1 MSYNNNIR
9 SESLKK
15 LIDIGRALS
24 REKNIN
30 ILLEKILIEA
40 RKISNSDGGTLYLM
54 TNDDRLSFEILN
66 NESKSLFLGG
76 SHAQVPDTFYP
87 VKLYIDGKPNMNS
100 VSAVC
105 ALEGKTINIEDAY
118 TDEKYD
124 FSGPKGF
131 DKKHNYYSKSFLNV
145 PLKNHKDKVIGVLQ
159 LLNATVDGKIVS
171 YSEDIVNLVESL
183 ASQASIALT
192 NQMLIQEQKDLFKS
206 FIQLVSEALEKK
218 DEVTGGHC
226 TRVPVLTMMIADA
239 INKDKMGTYKDFN
252 FSDDEMEELYVAG
265 WLHDFGKVA
274 TPEHIMNKSTKLE
287 CLFDKINLLI
297 LKSEILKRDKKIDYY
312 KTLIDENSISE
323 KSELLINFKK
333 EISNIDKD
341 MVFLK
346 ECNVGGEFMSNEMK
360 NRVSLIASQEIKIN
374 GIVTSLLTEEEEDNL
389 KISKGTLSENDRK
402 IMNEHVSLSY
412 ELLDKLPY
420 PPHLQKV
427 PFYAGC
433 HHEKINGSGYPN
445 GYSEDKL
452 PLQARVIAIADVFEG
467 LTAPDRPYK
476 KGYSLSKAMNILNFM
491 VKDNEIDKD
500 LFDLFINQKVY
511 LKYAKDNVHS
521 SQMDE
526 VNEKE
531 FL

>member
-1 MSYNNNIR
+1 LSNIKNIA
-9 SESLKK
+9 SGSLKK

-40 RKISNSDGGTLYLM
+40 RKISNSDGGTLYL
-54 TNDDRLSFEILN
+54 TKDDNRLSFEILH
-66 NESKSLFLGG
+66 NESMGIFLGG
-76 SHAQVPDTFYP
+76 SHEKVPEAFYP
-87 VKLYIDGKPNMNS
+87 VKLFIDGKPNMNS

-105 ALEGKTINIEDAY
+105 ALKKKTINVKDAY
-118 TDEKYD
+118 TDKNYD

-131 DKKHNYYSKSFLNV
+131 DTKHNYHSKSFLNV
-145 PLKNHKDKVIGVLQ
+145 PLTNHKDRVIGVLQ
-159 LLNATVDGKIVS
+159 LLNTTVDGEIVS
-171 YSEDIVNLVESL
+171 YSEDIVDLVESL

-192 NQMLIQEQKDLFKS
+192 NQMLIKEQKDLFKS
-206 FIQLVSEALEKK
+206 FIQLVSEALEEK

-239 INKDKMGTYKDFN
+239 INQDKSGTYKNFQ

-287 CLFDKINLLI
+287 CLFDKIELLK
-297 LKSEILKRDKKIDYY
+297 LKFEILKRDKKIEYY
-312 KTLIDENSISE
+312 KSINNINKNSQELTENLDE
-323 KSELLINFKK
+323 
-333 EISNIDKD
+333 EISKINND
-341 MVFLK
+341 MDFLK
-346 ECNVGGEFMSNEMK
+346 DCNIGGEFMSDDMK
-360 NRVSLIASQEIKIN
+360 NRVSQISSQKIVIN
-374 GIVTSLLTEEEEDNL
+374 GVESSLLDEQEENNL
-389 KISKGTLSENDRK
+389 KISKGTLSDDDRK

-412 ELLDKLPY
+412 ELLNKLPY
-420 PPHLQKV
+420 PAHLKKV

-445 GYSEDKL
+445 GYSGDKL
-452 PLQARVIAIADVFEG
+452 PLQARIIAIADVFEG

-476 KGYSLSKAMNILNFM
+476 KGYKLSKAMDILSYM

-511 LKYAKDNVHS
+511 LKYAEDNVDS

-526 VNEKE
+526 IDEKKI
-531 FL
+531 LQ